1 MILNVLTLSGIF
13 LASIFGLSSVCR
25 SLQKNDVESVNVVVF
40 GIGMVMAFVKVVL

>member
-13 LASIFGLSSVCR
+13 LASIYGSSIFAR
-25 SLQKNDVESVNVVVF
+25 SIRKTCIESSHFILF